1 MIDKKFQPILWEYDI
16 SKLNYEDDIV
26 FVRTLKFWNK
36 VHVDILKKR
45 LGKAEFKRKFLKNL
59 ENLDLK
65 TVNYWKKVFKIDLT
79 LTHKS
84 TMYEKLNKPIFSR
97 SFR

>member
-1 MIDKKFQPILWEYDI
+1 MIDKKFQPILWEYNI

-26 FVRTLKFWNK
+26 FVRTLMFGDKT
-36 VHVDILKKR
+36 HVDILKKK
-45 LGKAEFKRKFLKNL
+45 LGKTEFKRKFLENL

-65 TVNYWKKVFKIDLT
+65 TVNYWKNVFGIDLT
-79 LTHKS
+79 LTNKS
-84 TMYEKLNKPIFSR
+84 TVYEKLNKPIFSR